1 MLRLSSSSVIDINT
15 GGVVNGLLVFLPGL
29 RERNNGYI
37 VNTAST
43 AGLLVSVRKECESFE
58 SVTGLGL
65 SGSER
70 V

>member
-1 MLRLSSSSVIDINT
+1 
-15 GGVVNGLLVFLPGL
+15 
-29 RERNNGYI
+29 
-37 VNTAST
+37 
-43 AGLLVSVRKECESFE
+43 VSVRKECESFE